1 MKHKFTRL
9 SLVMSLAILNIYS
22 PSSIS
27 AADSQTKK
35 INLLESQVADLQ
47 KEMNALKKQNNNQV
61 DPPATTKTSV
71 KRKTATASE
80 ASVNAYPN
88 SSNQIQG
95 PTDLPTTGPLYL
107 PVDLDV
113 PGQSFVSSG
122 PYIGIPLEFSGG
134 NLIINTP
141 SVNEDV
147 ILLNVDLNV
156 DKRLRAMGRDPEG
169 IGSHILL
176 SGLVEGQAL
185 YRNAGGAS
193 SDSTDIDL
201 TSVNLDAYILGPS
214 PWTSAF
220 IEFAY
225 DNNIGTQTGSF
236 SNNDRVLDSRVF
248 VNKAFIV
255 LGDFTRSPF
264 YASLGQMFVPF
275 GVYSTTMV
283 SSPLQKILAR
293 TPARAAVVGYKSQS
307 ENSLLAT
314 GYIFHGPTETDNES
328 RINNA
333 GVNLSYSFTKGE
345 KFSATFGGGI
355 IKNIADS
362 GGMQI
367 TGNNNNNPPLFGGF
381 GGPIET
387 FTPAGTTTVEQI
399 ATGNENLVHQVPAVD
414 ANMKLGM
421 GNFQFIGEYI
431 TAIRHFSPADMTFNG
446 DGAKP
451 QAMNT
456 ELVYN
461 IPYFVNPTSVSVSYQ
476 WSQDALAIGLP
487 SQRYSLAVNR
497 SFWKNTL
504 QSLEFRRDY
513 DYERGDTSTGSG
525 IAGPT
530 GTSRIVNMIT
540 FQFDYYF

>member
-1 MKHKFTRL
+1 MKHKFSRL
-9 SLVMSLAILNIYS
+9 VVSLAILGVFS
-22 PSSIS
+22 PSAIS
-27 AADSQTKK
+27 AVDSQTKK
-35 INLLESQVADLQ
+35 IALLESQVADLQ
-47 KEMNALKKQNNNQV
+47 KQMHALKKQGNNQA
-61 DPPATTKTSV
+61 DPPATKKTTV
-71 KRKTATASE
+71 AA
-80 ASVNAYPN
+80 NANPPGMTPSKN
-88 SSNQIQG
+88 PQIQG
-95 PTDLPTTGPLYL
+95 PTDLPITGPLYL

-185 YRNAGGAS
+185 YRNGGGAS

-255 LGDFTRSPF
+255 LGDFTRSPY

-314 GYIFHGPTETDNES
+314 GYIFNGPTQTDNTN

-333 GVNLSYSFTKGE
+333 GVNLSYKFTKGE

-367 TGNNNNNPPLFGGF
+367 TGNNNFNPPLFGGF

-387 FTPAGTTTVEQI
+387 FTNTAGVVEQV
-399 ATGNENLVHQVPAVD
+399 ATGDENLVHQVPAVD

-421 GNFQFIGEYI
+421 GDFQFIGEYI

-446 DGAKP
+446 DGAQP
-451 QAMNT
+451 QAMNV

-461 IPYFVNPTSVSVSYQ
+461 IPYFVNPTSVGVSYQ

-487 SQRYSLAVNR
+487 SQRYSLTINR

-530 GTSRIVNMIT
+530 GTSGIVNMIT